1 MWEKANMPNSA
12 QQLMEAG
19 YPALSAIVMGKAG
32 IASEAD
38 AEVFL
43 HSTTVHDPAKIRNID
58 AVSDLIWDHIYSGKK
73 ICIFGDY
80 DADGITGAAILYLA
94 LRRLGAKV
102 VVRLPDRIEEGYGIS
117 LQAIDEQLELG
128 AELFVTIDNG
138 IRAVHE
144 IEAIKKQGKKSIV
157 LDHHLPGET
166 LPEPDAMIDL
176 WIPGE
181 TYPFQE
187 LTGAGL
193 AWKVA
198 CYLLTQVSEYDYGMS
213 LVDLAAIGTIA
224 DVAPLIGENRA
235 IVKRAL
241 ADMRNCWYA
250 RYGVKYIYGKPMEY
264 ITAEDIA
271 FRIAP
276 CINASG
282 RLYAKGAEL
291 PLLLLLE
298 NNEEIADLL
307 AGKVIE
313 ANEKRKKIQRECYE
327 QMKQEAER
335 RIAAGDKILV
345 LYAPFAPSG
354 VVGLIAGD
362 LKEEYHRP
370 CIVFAP
376 KSDGTGQVIWC
387 GSGRSI
393 KAYHLLNGLNRCSDL
408 FLHYGGH
415 ELAAG
420 MSISAD
426 ETMLEELRARLNED
440 ASYLTEEDM
449 QPVRQWDIAITEMDL
464 TEELYEEMNCLEP
477 FGTGV
482 ERPIFKMTL
491 HVKSKNN
498 KSYEIMGTDKKHLRL
513 YCDSY
518 QAVGFSLA
526 EKYLQTELPGV
537 MTGYGYPSENHYR
550 GQTYK
555 QFTLLDFEADQA
567 QKGK

>member
-1 MWEKANMPNSA
+1 MANLNDVLRDVLEKDFDKDTVDRALDEGDETDEEKREHTADS
-12 QQLMEAG
+12 QEESEAG
-19 YPALSAIVMGKAG
+19 YVGPDMAEYHSVGRGTVENWIKNSIYEKYNISNEDMRAFSKMSPIDMMSDFGKTVGDIGRLREGLRTGQLSSAEYKSALSKTKGEIVGKMLEMGSSRKS
-32 IASEAD
+32 ILED
-38 AEVFL
+38 VFL
-43 HSTTVHDPAKIRNID
+43 RSVGVTPADTANIHSFRDLVDILRSDEMDPVD
-58 AVSDLIWDHIYSGKK
+58 TELS
-73 ICIFGDY
+73 
-80 DADGITGAAILYLA
+80 
-94 LRRLGAKV
+94 
-102 VVRLPDRIEEGYGIS
+102 PDRE
-117 LQAIDEQLELG
+117 
-128 AELFVTIDNG
+128 
-138 IRAVHE
+138 R
-144 IEAIKKQGKKSIV
+144 
-157 LDHHLPGET
+157 
-166 LPEPDAMIDL
+166 PEPDMQDMEISPDTDPAMNLENLEVDKEQMEQ
-176 WIPGE
+176 E
-181 TYPFQE
+181 TDKEPE
-187 LTGAGL
+187 H
-193 AWKVA
+193 
-198 CYLLTQVSEYDYGMS
+198 DS
-213 LVDLAAIGTIA
+213 LQD
-224 DVAPLIGENRA
+224 
-235 IVKRAL
+235 
-241 ADMRNCWYA
+241 
-250 RYGVKYIYGKPMEY
+250 
-264 ITAEDIA
+264 
-271 FRIAP
+271 
-276 CINASG
+276 
-282 RLYAKGAEL
+282 
-291 PLLLLLE
+291 LLLLE

-567 QKGK
+567 QKGQ

>member
-1 MWEKANMPNSA
+1 MY
-12 QQLMEAG
+12 Q
-19 YPALSAIVMGKAG
+19 
-32 IASEAD
+32 
-38 AEVFL
+38 
-43 HSTTVHDPAKIRNID
+43 
-58 AVSDLIWDHIYSGKK
+58 
-73 ICIFGDY
+73 CI
-80 DADGITGAAILYLA
+80 
-94 LRRLGAKV
+94 
-102 VVRLPDRIEEGYGIS
+102 
-117 LQAIDEQLELG
+117 
-128 AELFVTIDNG
+128 
-138 IRAVHE
+138 
-144 IEAIKKQGKKSIV
+144 
-157 LDHHLPGET
+157 
-166 LPEPDAMIDL
+166 
-176 WIPGE
+176 
-181 TYPFQE
+181 
-187 LTGAGL
+187 
-193 AWKVA
+193 
-198 CYLLTQVSEYDYGMS
+198 
-213 LVDLAAIGTIA
+213 
-224 DVAPLIGENRA
+224 
-235 IVKRAL
+235 
-241 ADMRNCWYA
+241 
-250 RYGVKYIYGKPMEY
+250 
-264 ITAEDIA
+264 
-271 FRIAP
+271 
-276 CINASG
+276 G

-426 ETMLEELRARLNED
+426 ETVLEELRTRLNED

-464 TEELYEEMNCLEP
+464 TEGLYEEMNRLEP
-477 FGTGV
+477 FGAGV
-482 ERPIFKMTL
+482 ECPIFKMAL
-491 HVKSKNN
+491 HVKAKNN